1 MLQDDF
7 LGHTKMKN
15 WDEQELELEEEEQQ
29 HQQEAEQ
36 EFDWESGMWH
46 TTTTTKQ
53 QRIMTDSWRTH
64 THRVTRARALVRS
77 SDRSTPASFVE
88 APRAPYEP
96 RV

>member
-46 TTTTTKQ
+46 TTTTAKQ
-53 QRIMTDSWRTH
+53 QRIMTDCWRTH
-64 THRVTRARALVRS
+64 THT
-77 SDRSTPASFVE
+77 E
-88 APRAPYEP
+88 
-96 RV
+96 